1 MELQKPFLIHQH
13 PYTKKLLSSE
23 PDQNDKSFDESHE
36 ICLEAKIYQLVIF
49 LEANICSDYFKA
61 VDTLNFIVR
70 KNSTVGIVG
79 ESGSGK
85 STVGKAVIGLLD
97 FEGEIIF
104 NGTNLGNLSQR
115 ERQDLKKDVQI
126 IFQDPFGSLSP
137 RMTVGEI
144 TKRRPRYT

>member
-1 MELQKPFLIHQH
+1 M
-13 PYTKKLLSSE
+13 
-23 PDQNDKSFDESHE
+23 
-36 ICLEAKIYQLVIF
+36 
-49 LEANICSDYFKA
+49 
-61 VDTLNFIVR
+61 NFIVR

-115 ERQDLKKDVQI
+115 ERQDLKDVQNHISRSFWFI
-126 IFQDPFGSLSP
+126 ITSNDSW
-137 RMTVGEI
+137 
-144 TKRRPRYT
+144 

>member
-1 MELQKPFLIHQH
+1 M
-13 PYTKKLLSSE
+13 S
-23 PDQNDKSFDESHE
+23 
-36 ICLEAKIYQLVIF
+36 
-49 LEANICSDYFKA
+49 
-61 VDTLNFIVR
+61 FIVR

-104 NGTNLGNLSQR
+104 NGTNLVNLSHR

-137 RMTVGEI
+137 RMTVGAVS
-144 TKRRPRYT
+144 YTHLTLPTNVQV